1 MPPFPRDPRLGIL
14 QAPLGRRRVNPSDPI
29 CCTWRRR
36 PEPAQARLWGA
47 AGMQGVGERDRCQ
60 LGHWAETA
68 GTDILCQGKACNPD
82 ACGPSCPPGLEV
94 AFFRPRPPGR
104 SERDGGWSRGG
115 PKAVRARRV
124 PLAVTVRLCPS
135 IRWGNVGKR
144 RGLPSPGRPDG
155 QWSAA
160 GVRLGVNSRHTRL
173 SEHDG
178 KKLSSDTT

>member
-1 MPPFPRDPRLGIL
+1 MSAR
-14 QAPLGRRRVNPSDPI
+14 PLGGN
-29 CCTWRRR
+29 
-36 PEPAQARLWGA
+36 G
-47 AGMQGVGERDRCQ
+47 RDRYSLVLEKCFLHPQAELVRLTCQ
-60 LGHWAETA
+60 R
-68 GTDILCQGKACNPD
+68 KACNPD
-82 ACGPSCPPGLEV
+82 ACGPSCPLGLEV

-124 PLAVTVRLCPS
+124 PLAVTVCLCPS

-160 GVRLGVNSRHTRL
+160 GARLGVNSRHTRL